1 MKANKIKKLKQ
12 KIKTWK
18 VWFSKSMFGFHDF
31 DDICVHSLATS
42 YEPKPDA
49 IIYGLD
55 IYDALKRYLEKRPWA
70 KDIWCSQTDRKTFAR
85 AVVLPNHGLH
95 LKACSWNLNLPKHV
109 EFWK

>member
-1 MKANKIKKLKQ
+1 MKANKMKKLKK

-31 DDICVHSLATS
+31 DDICVHSLATP

-55 IYDALKRYLEKRPWA
+55 IYDALKRYIDKRPYA
-70 KDIWCSQTDRKTFAR
+70 RNIQCDETSGDTFAKV
-85 AVVLPNHGLH
+85 AVLPNHGLRRA
-95 LKACSWNLNLPKHV
+95 ACPWSLNLPKHV